1 MRLDTADVS
10 RYTGLMRE
18 LRIGDLARLTQ
29 RTTEHIRRF
38 ERAGRIPKAH
48 RDEEDAWRYWLESD
62 LPAIYAGLGVKPSPD
77 PLDSLLA
84 TLERLAPV
92 IMAQAEALLGDKT
105 IGEAAMALLGQRE
118 VASLLH
124 N

>member
-1 MRLDTADVS
+1 MTEYSIGDVS
-10 RYTGLMRE
+10 RLTG
-18 LRIGDLARLTQ
+18 
-29 RTTEHIRRF
+29 RTTEAIRRA
-38 ERAGRIPKAH
+38 EKEGRIPKA
-48 RDEEDAWRYWLESD
+48 RREYRGERRWSEDD
-62 LPAIYAGLGVKPSPD
+62 LPRIFAAFGVAPPPD
-77 PLDSLLA
+77 PLDSLLT

-124 N
+124 T